1 MEIAAYASSIA
12 NVARRAFGAA
22 EAASA
27 LRDPAGVNAAD
38 VVEKYNPH
46 DMSRREAFAMMKEL
60 EQNGLLPPGRSALDM
75 TALHRP
81 GESVW
86 NVDMDAKFDVVEAGA
101 FEPCLR
107 VAHGIRRRGHGRLRE
122 GPIRRVERRRGAV
135 PPARDSG
142 LVRGPSKRPRLG
154 VDLRS
159 IPNALRCPFR
169 LCLCMCVLLDFGIR
183 SRTVPGP

>member
-1 MEIAAYASSIA
+1 MEIAAYASNIA
-12 NVARRAFGAA
+12 NVARRAFGVPQ
-22 EAASA
+22 AASA

-86 NVDMDAKFDVVEAGA
+86 NVDIDAKFDVVEAVRANHAYVSRTASVDAGTAA
-101 FEPCLR
+101 FVKAQFDVWND
-107 VAHGIRRRGHGRLRE
+107 VAALSRRHGIL
-122 GPIRRVERRRGAV
+122 A
-135 PPARDSG
+135 
-142 LVRGPSKRPRLG
+142 
-154 VDLRS
+154 
-159 IPNALRCPFR
+159 
-169 LCLCMCVLLDFGIR
+169 
-183 SRTVPGP
+183 